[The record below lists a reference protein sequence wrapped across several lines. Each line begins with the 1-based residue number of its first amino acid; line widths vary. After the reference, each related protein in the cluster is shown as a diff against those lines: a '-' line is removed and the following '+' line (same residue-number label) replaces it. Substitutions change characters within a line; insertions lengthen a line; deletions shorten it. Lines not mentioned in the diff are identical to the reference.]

1 MTDDKDLRAELAAL
15 KARVVE
21 LEARGRPSAP
31 IKSTP
36 GPIRD
41 LTAGM
46 SMPREA
52 LQAMADA
59 VPSAVIREIVKGD
72 RVRAELAPLG
82 RGYTTPP
89 LPRSRNLNPAP
100 LDVPGIALADK
111 LMDHQDR
118 LDRDELAQ
126 RLARQELARRAA
138 KAKPDAA

>member
-1 MTDDKDLRAELAAL
+1 MDEDLRAELAAL

-21 LEARGRPSAP
+21 LEAKGRPIP
-31 IKSTP
+31 STPP

-41 LTAGM
+41 LTANM
-46 SMPREA
+46 SMPKEA
-52 LQAMADA
+52 LQTMVDA
-59 VPSAVIREIVKGD
+59 VPSAVVREIVKGD
-72 RVRAELAPLG
+72 RVRADLRPLG
-82 RGYTTPP
+82 GRVTPP

-126 RLARQELARRAA
+126 RLAKQEIARRAA